1 VNDPPLQA
9 SPPDRQK
16 WRWRVTPA
24 ARYPARRAFLGRR
37 CHAFACAPL
46 FLFAG
51 CAAQQAKQDILLP
64 PIPPTSQ
71 PAALDVQQLS
81 GQVAAAVKAEL
92 HAAVNAQVNATG
104 IYSEFGPGAAIA
116 VNVTLVLTIVLS
128 HWREMRRIRA
138 NGKH

>member
-1 VNDPPLQA
+1 L
-9 SPPDRQK
+9 
-16 WRWRVTPA
+16 
-24 ARYPARRAFLGRR
+24 L
-37 CHAFACAPL
+37 L
-46 FLFAG
+46 AG
-51 CAAQQAKQDILLP
+51 CAANRADQGVT
-64 PIPPTSQ
+64 IPPTSQ

-81 GQVAAAVKAEL
+81 GQVAAALKADLSAEIK
-92 HAAVNAQVNATG
+92 AAVTANVQATG